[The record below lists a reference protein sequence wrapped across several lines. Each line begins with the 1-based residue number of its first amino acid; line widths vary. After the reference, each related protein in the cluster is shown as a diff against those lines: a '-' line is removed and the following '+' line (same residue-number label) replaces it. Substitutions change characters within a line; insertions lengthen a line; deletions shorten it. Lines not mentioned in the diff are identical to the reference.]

1 MKAAQTTRYLLILSV
16 ILLSVIAD
24 RWTKMLATLR
34 LKGEPVRDIVGQYF
48 QLVYVENRGAF
59 LGMGSALPEW
69 LRIIALAIIPS
80 LLLLGL
86 LIYTLMNKAQT
97 TWQTVAFS
105 LVCAGGLSN
114 LYDRIVDGKVVDF
127 MVMSIGF
134 LRTGIFNIADMS
146 IMAGLFMMLPYYF
159 GRPK

>member
-1 MKAAQTTRYLLILSV
+1 MKAAQTTRHLLMLTV
-16 ILLSVIAD
+16 ILVSVIAD
-24 RWTKMLATLR
+24 RWTKMLAALW

-59 LGMGSALPEW
+59 LGMGSDLPEW
-69 LRIIALAIIPS
+69 LRILVLAVIPS

-86 LIYTLMNKAQT
+86 LIYTMFSTALTK
-97 TWQTVAFS
+97 WQIIAFS

-114 LYDRIVDGKVVDF
+114 LYDRIIDGKVVDF
-127 MVMSIGF
+127 MVMGIGS
-134 LRTGIFNIADMS
+134 LRTGIFNVADMS